1 MRVSD
6 TERDRAID
14 LLRRRCQEGYLS
26 VDTFAGRM
34 DAVFAARDR
43 RDVESLL
50 ADLPPAGLLGRLA
63 RALAGPQAAA
73 AAAAR
78 WRREPTLTL
87 VGLPLSD
94 GASIV
99 LGRSR
104 SCDVTLGHDTV
115 SRRHAELTMDGDR
128 WTILDLGSTN
138 GTWLGSARVHRA
150 YVQSGTVVGLG
161 ALPVQLY

>member
-1 MRVSD
+1 
-6 TERDRAID
+6 
-14 LLRRRCQEGYLS
+14 
-26 VDTFAGRM
+26 
-34 DAVFAARDR
+34 
-43 RDVESLL
+43 
-50 ADLPPAGLLGRLA
+50 
-63 RALAGPQAAA
+63 
-73 AAAAR
+73 
-78 WRREPTLTL
+78 
-87 VGLPLSD
+87 
-94 GASIV
+94 V